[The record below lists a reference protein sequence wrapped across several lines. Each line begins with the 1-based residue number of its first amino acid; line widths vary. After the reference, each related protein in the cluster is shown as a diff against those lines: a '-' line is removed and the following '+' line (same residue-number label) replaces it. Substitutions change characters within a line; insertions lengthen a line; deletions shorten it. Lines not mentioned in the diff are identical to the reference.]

1 MGVKKFLGF
10 SIFVALQGA
19 AVQMTDQW
27 LVANVL
33 PQGAA
38 GFSWV
43 AFLAWATYF
52 FSGCTVKGG
61 VTSFLSFTAGIATA
75 VAIILMGGY
84 LSPLGFFAFPAAIVL
99 AVTFCMYLEK
109 VPWFNSIPSVF
120 IACGAFFGLMN
131 YVPGATF
138 FYSGAVVLLYGA
150 MGLVSG
156 FISIWFREKYENFG
170 KEEVAADF
178 GEE

>member
-1 MGVKKFLGF
+1 MGLKTFFGF
-10 SIFVALQGA
+10 SVFVALQGS

-33 PQGAA
+33 PEGAA

-52 FSGCTVKGG
+52 FAGCTIKGG
-61 VTSFLSFTAGIATA
+61 VTSFLSFIAGIVTA
-75 VAIILMGGY
+75 IAIIMAGGVF
-84 LSPLGFFAFPAAIVL
+84 SALGFFAFPAAIIIV
-99 AVTFCMYLEK
+99 VTLCMYLEK

-120 IACGAFFGLMN
+120 IACGTFFGLMN

-138 FYSGAVVLLYGA
+138 LYSGAVILLYGG

-156 FISIWFREKYENFG
+156 YISIWFRKKCEEFG
-170 KEEVAADF
+170 KAAVTA
-178 GEE
+178 GVSK